1 MAKPGHK
8 GTPGAGALA
17 ALACLWAAAVP
28 AREEDGGE
36 DGLAAR
42 VELGAIS
49 TTGNTEDR
57 NIRFRGELD
66 WSRGAWDHTF
76 SLDGFRSSKE
86 GELAARRLYS
96 VAGAQYAV
104 DEDSFVLAR
113 LSHEDDRFGGY
124 DSQTDLSVSYGRNLP
139 TGRADMTLSLSAGV
153 GARRSRDEAAMLDL
167 DEAIARLGGDFAWSI
182 SDNAV
187 FGQELLVD
195 AGGEIGVLRAES
207 SIETRIL
214 GDLSLRFSFKLKR
227 QSEVPAGREKTDTE
241 TSVTLLMRF

>member
-1 MAKPGHK
+1 MAKPGQR
-8 GTPGAGALA
+8 GIPGIGALA
-17 ALACLWAAAVP
+17 ALACLWSAAAI
-28 AREEDGGE
+28 AQEEDGG
-36 DGLAAR
+36 LAAQ

-57 NIRFRGELD
+57 NVRFRGKLG
-66 WSRGAWDHTF
+66 WSRNAWDYAL

-96 VAGAQYAV
+96 VADARYAV
-104 DEDSFVLAR
+104 NEDSFVQAR

-124 DSQTDLSVSYGRNLP
+124 DSQTDLSLSYGRNLL

-153 GARRSRDEAAMLDL
+153 GARQSRDEAAMRDL
-167 DEAIARLGGDFAWSI
+167 DEAIARLGADFAWSI
-182 SDNAV
+182 SDAAV
-187 FGQELLVD
+187 FSQELLVD

-207 SIETRIL
+207 GIETRIL
-214 GDLSLRFSFKLKR
+214 GNLSLRFSFNLKR